1 MKLIILLASVIT
13 LLTASGCAFHHDRG
27 GTYDRSYRSTG
38 HYPSTTTYDQDHHDR
53 RYP

>member
-27 GTYDRSYRSTG
+27 ATYDRSYRSTG
-38 HYPSTTTYDQDHHDR
+38 HYDSTTPYNQNRHDR
-53 RYP
+53 Y